1 MISISSSQ
9 IEAWLALMI
18 WPLIRISGLM
28 MAEPLLSNRGIPLRL
43 RVGIALILTITVAP
57 LLPTPPQMDYI
68 SAQGL
73 LMVVQQLLIGI
84 TLGFVMRIVLT
95 GVEMAGHI
103 AGLTMGLGF
112 ASFFDPQSGA
122 QSPVLAQF
130 LGIVAILIFV
140 SINGHLLIV
149 SAIFESFHV
158 LPITTDP
165 LAAKGFMAL
174 VEAAGKMFVIGVT
187 LSLPLVTAIL
197 IANVG
202 LGVLARAAPQLN
214 LFAIGFPLMITAG
227 FVVLMLSLPY
237 IVQPIARLMENSV
250 LQGLSLIGLWRVGG

>member
-1 MISISSSQ
+1 MISITSSQ
-9 IEAWLALMI
+9 LEAWLALLI

-28 MAEPLLSNRGIPLRL
+28 LAEPLLSNRGVPPRIRIG
-43 RVGIALILTITVAP
+43 VAVILTITVAP
-57 LLPTPPQMDYI
+57 LLPTPPAIEFI

-73 LMVVQQLLIGI
+73 LMAAQQLLIGI
-84 TLGFVMRIVLT
+84 TLGVVMRLVLT

-130 LGIVAILIFV
+130 LGIITILIFV
-140 SINGHLLIV
+140 ASNGHLLVI
-149 SAIFESFHV
+149 SAIFESFQI
-158 LPITTDP
+158 LPISTAP
-165 LAAKGFMAL
+165 LSAQGFLAV
-174 VEAAGKMFVIGVT
+174 VEATGQIFVIGVT
-187 LSLPLVTAIL
+187 LSLPLVAAIL

-214 LFAIGFPLMITAG
+214 LFAIGFPLMMIAG
-227 FVVLMLSLPY
+227 FLVLMISLPY
-237 IVQPIARLMENSV
+237 IVQPITRLMEDSV
-250 LQGLSLIGLWRVGG
+250 LQGLKIISLLRSSG

>member
-1 MISISSSQ
+1 
-9 IEAWLALMI
+9 MI

>member
-1 MISISSSQ
+1 MISITSSQ
-9 IEAWLALMI
+9 LEAWLAVLI

-28 MAEPLLSNRGIPLRL
+28 LVEPLLSNRGIPARL
-43 RVGIALILTITVAP
+43 RMGIAFILTLTIAP
-57 LLPTPPQMDYI
+57 LLPAPPKFDYI

-73 LMVVQQLLIGI
+73 LMAGQQLLIGV
-84 TLGFVMRIVLT
+84 TLGFVMRLVLA

-140 SINGHLLIV
+140 TINGHLLVV

-165 LAAKGFMAL
+165 ISAKGFMAL
-174 VEAAGKMFVIGVT
+174 VEAAGQMFMIGVT

-237 IVQPIARLMENSV
+237 IVQPIARLLEESV
-250 LQGLSLIGLWRVGG
+250 LQGLRIVGLLHGTG